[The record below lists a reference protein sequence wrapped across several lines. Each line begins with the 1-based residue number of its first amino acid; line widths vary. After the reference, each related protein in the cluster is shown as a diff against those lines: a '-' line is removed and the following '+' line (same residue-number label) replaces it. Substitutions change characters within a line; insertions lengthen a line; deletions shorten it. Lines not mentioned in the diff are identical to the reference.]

1 MTLSLHSTEVT
12 HTEPVVQTQAAFT
25 DLTAGIEQF
34 ITEEELQSRV
44 GELAWEIADDYRKL
58 GVTANHPLHLVGV
71 LKGVVP
77 FMSDLMRAF
86 PPDLAVSMDF
96 LAITPY
102 GPNTRRDAGVRV
114 IKDLDDPI
122 TGKHVLIV
130 EDIVDTGLTLAYL
143 MKLIKSRQPASVRI
157 CTLLDRTSVR
167 LIDIR
172 LAYIGFEIPDQF
184 VVGYGLDYKER
195 FRNLPYI
202 GVMKDQA

>member
-1 MTLSLHSTEVT
+1 MTLSLNSNEVQGM
-12 HTEPVVQTQAAFT
+12 EPEVQPTFI
-25 DLTAGIEQF
+25 DLTADIEPF
-34 ITEEELQSRV
+34 ITEDELQSRV
-44 GELAWEIADDYRKL
+44 GELAWEIAADYRKL
-58 GVTANHPLHLVGV
+58 GVNSSRPLHLVGV

-102 GPNTRRDAGVRV
+102 GPDTRRNGGVRV

-122 TGKHVLIV
+122 TDKHVLIV
-130 EDIVDTGLTLAYL
+130 EDIIDTGLTLAYL
-143 MKLIKSRQPASVRI
+143 LKLIKSRQPASVRI
-157 CTLLDRTSVR
+157 CTLLDRASVR
-167 LIDIR
+167 LIDLR
-172 LAYIGFEIPDQF
+172 LAYSGFEIPDQF

-202 GVMKDQA
+202 GVMKDRV

>member
-1 MTLSLHSTEVT
+1 MTLSLNSVDIPHV
-12 HTEPVVQTQAAFT
+12 EPDSPPLFA
-25 DLTAGIEQF
+25 DLTAGIEPF
-34 ITEEELQSRV
+34 ITEEEIQSRV
-44 GELAWEIADDYRKL
+44 GELAWEIAEDYRKL
-58 GVTANHPLHLVGV
+58 GVSPDNPLHLVGV

-77 FMSDLMRAF
+77 FMADLMRAF

-96 LAITPY
+96 LSITPY
-102 GPNTRRDAGVRV
+102 GPDTRHNGGVRV

-122 TGKHVLIV
+122 TDKHVLIV

-143 MKLIKSRQPASVRI
+143 RKLIKSRQPASVRI

-167 LIDIR
+167 LIDMR
-172 LAYIGFEIPDQF
+172 FAYVGFEIPDQF

-202 GVMKDQA
+202 GVMTTGI